1 MVDVLSKKRVEDG
14 RIGEGTENR
23 VAAHAVELLNC
34 GPCDDVFGD
43 DVHAAGR
50 FLCSLQLLVGPR
62 GPVGRRAYARG
73 ADLEDDMGTQRAK

>member
-1 MVDVLSKKRVEDG
+1 MPW
-14 RIGEGTENR
+14 
-23 VAAHAVELLNC
+23 NC
-34 GPCDDVFGD
+34 GPCGDGFGD